1 MEIHESWMN
10 HGWKSMCHGGKNLKR
25 AVPIAKT
32 AFEKDGYGPIF
43 DHSPL
48 LELKQNE
55 ARSTMSDTQFN

>member
-1 MEIHESWMN
+1 
-10 HGWKSMCHGGKNLKR
+10 MCHGGKNLKR

-48 LELKQNE
+48 LELEQNE